1 MHSIAR
7 RLPRITTAEFPVL
20 LLAPFYWE
28 SKLLTSQRSCWN
40 ASGGWVLSC
49 GHIAKSHA
57 ICPEEVHA
65 RLAWD
70 RYILGTSV
78 ASQAV
83 DAFSLSLEV
92 ENSFSAVNISWLFS
106 QAVASAGY
114 FKAFL
119 SFLSHPVICVFINQ
133 SFVLSFNRHVWKHTI
148 LGTGV
153 GTGDPEMN
161 ITPTPNSCL
170 HPARSQ
176 LGDVTF
182 MRECN
187 KCCGG
192 RIPCWGPQ
200 KVKAQDQGKGGGAEM
215 VSEVEESLLKSL
227 RWVSKKKKW
236 GEGAACLRVIWRAF
250 QAGREID
257 DLNKG
262 QGKFGK
268 S

>member
-1 MHSIAR
+1 MWT
-7 RLPRITTAEFPVL
+7 RLV
-20 LLAPFYWE
+20 
-28 SKLLTSQRSCWN
+28 
-40 ASGGWVLSC
+40 
-49 GHIAKSHA
+49 
-57 ICPEEVHA
+57 
-65 RLAWD
+65 WD
-70 RYILGTSV
+70 RYILGTSA

-83 DAFSLSLEV
+83 EAFSLSLEV
-92 ENSFSAVNISWLFS
+92 ENSFSTVNISRLFS

-133 SFVLSFNRHVWKHTI
+133 SFVLSFNRHVWKHI
-148 LGTGV
+148 ISGNGV
-153 GTGDPEMN
+153 GIGDPEMN

-170 HPARSQ
+170 HPTRSQ

-200 KVKAQDQGKGGGAEM
+200 KVKARTKAKEGCRNGEWSGRITSWKFKM
-215 VSEVEESLLKSL
+215 SL
-227 RWVSKKKKW
+227 KKKKKMRRRNW
-236 GEGAACLRVIWRAF
+236 LRVIWRAF
-250 QAGREID
+250 QAGRETD